1 MFERTLEY
9 TLKYSVV
16 VEVQKGSIMRTVA
29 TALVLIAGAAVILW
43 YGSTLNN
50 SWVLG
55 GLIGGLAAILLSI
68 PISLTLFSHL
78 SRRHD
83 ERMERIDEQEEGRM
97 RLAREYQYPAVPA
110 QRYEVEGEGY
120 TIREVDEDD
129 YDDEDDEDD
138 EEAMERHRPSRRLPA
153 PQFEEQR
160 LRQRQNMTRPM
171 QQTMNEAID
180 IPAHRSQA
188 YLPAPR
194 QQAQQPSQLQQ
205 PQQGTAQRKDTK
217 VLRSTSLHNMSQHRM
232 EAMRRARREAV
243 REAQDSVEDSPTNY
257 SRQERAIRS
266 QQRPRNPNQ
275 YVQETQRTRS
285 SGALRPASN
294 PSRSRR
300 DGGSDTTS
308 KIEKRQFYRS
318 SDEEYEDTAFQA
330 PIRQRDP
337 ETDYIDN
344 QLSSR
349 ITPSRRTPQTEQII
363 RRARTK
369 DLHLDSSSFSE
380 EDDIPIN
387 RPLIRRAPYMYEDDE
402 LRQRLAQQIEP
413 PTVRRSSRQEA
424 WQEEE

>member
-1 MFERTLEY
+1 
-9 TLKYSVV
+9 
-16 VEVQKGSIMRTVA
+16 MRTVA

-83 ERMERIDEQEEGRM
+83 ERMERIERIDEQEEGRM
-97 RLAREYQYPAVPA
+97 RLAREYEYPAVPA
-110 QRYEVEGEGY
+110 RRAYEVEGRGY
-120 TIREVDEDD
+120 TIREDEDA
-129 YDDEDDEDD
+129 YDDEEDD
-138 EEAMERHRPSRRLPA
+138 EYWHEQEMERQSLSRRVSA
-153 PQFEEQR
+153 PQSEEQR
-160 LRQRQNMTRPM
+160 LRQRQNMPRPM
-171 QQTMNEAID
+171 QQTMNGAID
-180 IPAHRSQA
+180 IPAPRSQA

-194 QQAQQPSQLQQ
+194 PQAQQSSQLQQ

-257 SRQERAIRS
+257 SRQERATRF
-266 QQRPRNPNQ
+266 QQRPGNQNQ

-285 SGALRPASN
+285 SGALRPASH

-308 KIEKRQFYRS
+308 KIQKRQSYRS
-318 SDEEYEDTAFQA
+318 SDEEYEDATFQA
-330 PIRQRDP
+330 PMRQRDP

-369 DLHLDSSSFSE
+369 DLHLDAPSTSE
-380 EDDIPIN
+380 GDDIPIN